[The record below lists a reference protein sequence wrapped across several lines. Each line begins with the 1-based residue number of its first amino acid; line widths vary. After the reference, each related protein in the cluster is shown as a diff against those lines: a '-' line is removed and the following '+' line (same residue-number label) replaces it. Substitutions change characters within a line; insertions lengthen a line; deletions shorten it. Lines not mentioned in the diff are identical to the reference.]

1 MTEPLD
7 VAVVESR
14 WWKEGNT
21 SVRGLF
27 DIVATIKKGNPDKYH
42 YEMFN
47 NAPSLKEMIHRV
59 SKKEHIRN
67 LYIAAHGWDDG
78 ICGAERKN
86 RNLLI
91 HEAQQGCR
99 DATYEPSRFPV
110 AVPYSSP
117 HRATPAYVVVTSSD
131 LDTSRN
137 KASVSGLS
145 WISRNRNGIS
155 RTRLGN
161 MLSNKSLSGLYLSSC
176 FTANQDTVC
185 FLLER
190 SEVRWIAGYS
200 ETVDWLEGASVDL
213 YFWARYYASNN
224 AGGADGRIHRVA
236 CKMKKR
242 LLPLCKNYG
251 FNIFIRGDAGKAEPL
266 LYAL

>member
-27 DIVATIKKGNPDKYH
+27 DIVATIKKANPDKYH

-78 ICGAERKN
+78 ICGAERK
-86 RNLLI
+86 
-91 HEAQQGCR
+91 
-99 DATYEPSRFPV
+99 
-110 AVPYSSP
+110 
-117 HRATPAYVVVTSSD
+117 
-131 LDTSRN
+131 
-137 KASVSGLS
+137 
-145 WISRNRNGIS
+145 NRNGIS